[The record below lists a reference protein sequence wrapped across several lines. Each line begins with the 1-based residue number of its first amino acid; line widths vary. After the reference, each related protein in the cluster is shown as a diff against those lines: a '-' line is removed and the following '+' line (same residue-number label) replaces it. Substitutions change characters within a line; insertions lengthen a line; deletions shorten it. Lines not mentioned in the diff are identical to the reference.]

1 MDTNCGK
8 TALVMLIYLFV
19 YIVALLAFLL
29 LAKQS
34 QRSGMFLGLFFLYVV
49 IFIGLGDMIGGYD
62 RYIYGE
68 MFDLVAD
75 ELRGSRDLT
84 TMMSTVQGNEYGY
97 FAWEYIV
104 AHITSNRYVFILLS
118 TLLMYVLYFIAF
130 RTYIENYPVAT
141 LMFLGL
147 FYYFT
152 MTYFRQVLACGFIWI
167 GIKYVWE
174 RKFIKFMLFLVLA
187 YGFHSSA
194 LIFFPF
200 YFVPIRKYSY
210 AVVISVMI
218 VALLLGLTSIPSM
231 LLSES
236 SDSRS
241 TDYTRDISGGRIE
254 YVLEAVFFLALI
266 FWNYTRIPET
276 KKDLVLL
283 NSSIAFCAVLLFFI
297 RFGQGGRIAW
307 YFMIGLFY
315 TFSKLAQ
322 SATHGRDIKGIVL
335 ILSLFLF
342 LRVSFLWAFNLTPYK
357 TFLSDGYPSGD
368 RWIYD
373 KYEYDSQYTQDK
385 LYRPIIDLVW

>member
-1 MDTNCGK
+1 
-8 TALVMLIYLFV
+8 MLIYLFV
-19 YIVALLAFLL
+19 YIVALVAFFI
-29 LAKQS
+29 LAKPSQS
-34 QRSGMFLGLFFLYVV
+34 SGMFLSLFFLYVV

-75 ELRGSRDLT
+75 ELRGSRDMA

-104 AHITSNRYVFILLS
+104 AHVTSNRYVFILLS

-187 YGFHSSA
+187 YTFHSSA

-210 AVVISVMI
+210 TVVISVMI

-322 SATHGRDIKGIVL
+322 SATHGREIKGIVL

>member
-1 MDTNCGK
+1 
-8 TALVMLIYLFV
+8 MLIYLFV
-19 YIVALLAFLL
+19 YIVALVAFFI
-29 LAKQS
+29 LAKPSQS
-34 QRSGMFLGLFFLYVV
+34 SGMFLSLFFLYVV

-75 ELRGSRDLT
+75 ELRGSRDME

-97 FAWEYIV
+97 FAWEYVV
-104 AHITSNRYVFILLS
+104 AHVTSNRYVFILLS

-130 RTYIENYPVAT
+130 RTCIENYPVAT

-187 YGFHSSA
+187 YSFHSSA

-210 AVVISVMI
+210 TVVISVMI

-357 TFLSDGYPSGD
+357 TFLSNGFPSGD

-373 KYEYDSQYTQDK
+373 KYEYDSRYTQDK
-385 LYRPIIDLVW
+385 LYRPLIDFVW

>member
-1 MDTNCGK
+1 
-8 TALVMLIYLFV
+8 MLIYLFV
-19 YIVALLAFLL
+19 YIVALVAFFI
-29 LAKQS
+29 LAKPSQS
-34 QRSGMFLGLFFLYVV
+34 SGMFLSLFFLYVV

-75 ELRGSRDLT
+75 ELRGSRDMA

-130 RTYIENYPVAT
+130 RAYIENYPVAS

>member
-1 MDTNCGK
+1 
-8 TALVMLIYLFV
+8 MLIYLFV
-19 YIVALLAFLL
+19 YIVALVAFFI
-29 LAKQS
+29 LAKPSQS
-34 QRSGMFLGLFFLYVV
+34 SGMFLSLFFLYVV

-75 ELRGSRDLT
+75 ELRGSRDME

-97 FAWEYIV
+97 FAWEYVV
-104 AHITSNRYVFILLS
+104 AHVTSNRYMFILLS

-130 RTYIENYPVAT
+130 RTCIENYPVAT

-187 YGFHSSA
+187 YSFHSSA

-210 AVVISVMI
+210 TVVISVMI

-357 TFLSDGYPSGD
+357 TFLSDGFPSGD

-373 KYEYDSQYTQDK
+373 KYEYDSRYTQDK
-385 LYRPIIDLVW
+385 LYRPLIDFVW

>member
-1 MDTNCGK
+1 
-8 TALVMLIYLFV
+8 MLIYLFV
-19 YIVALLAFLL
+19 YIVALVAFFI
-29 LAKQS
+29 LAKPSQS
-34 QRSGMFLGLFFLYVV
+34 SGMFLSLFFLYVV

-75 ELRGSRDLT
+75 ELRGSRDMA

-130 RTYIENYPVAT
+130 RAYIENYPVAS

-385 LYRPIIDLVW
+385 LYRPIIDFVW

>member
-1 MDTNCGK
+1 LDANCGK

-34 QRSGMFLGLFFLYVV
+34 QRSEIFLSLFFLYVV

-68 MFDLVAD
+68 IFDLVAD
-75 ELRGSRDLT
+75 ELRGSRDMA
-84 TMMSTVQGNEYGY
+84 TMTSTVQGNEYGY

-104 AHITSNRYVFILLS
+104 AHFTSNRYVFILLS

-187 YGFHSSA
+187 YSFHSSA

-210 AVVISVMI
+210 TVVISVMI

-231 LLSES
+231 LLSEGS
-236 SDSRS
+236 ADRA
-241 TDYTRDISGGRIE
+241 TDYAKDISGGRIE

-266 FWNYTRIPET
+266 FWNYARIPET

-297 RFGQGGRIAW
+297 KFDQGGRIAW

-322 SATHGRDIKGIVL
+322 YGTRGRDVKGVVL
-335 ILSLFLF
+335 FLSLFLF

-357 TFLSDGYPSGD
+357 TFLSEGFPSGD

-373 KYEYDSQYTQDK
+373 KYEYDANYTTDK
-385 LYRPIIDLVW
+385 LYRPVFDFVW

>member
-1 MDTNCGK
+1 
-8 TALVMLIYLFV
+8 MLIYLFV
-19 YIVALLAFLL
+19 YIVALVAFFI
-29 LAKQS
+29 LAKPSQS
-34 QRSGMFLGLFFLYVV
+34 SGMFLSLFFLYVV

-75 ELRGSRDLT
+75 ELRGSRDME

-97 FAWEYIV
+97 FAWEYVV
-104 AHITSNRYVFILLS
+104 AHVTSNRYVFILLS

-130 RTYIENYPVAT
+130 RTCIENYPVAT

-174 RKFIKFMLFLVLA
+174 RKFIKFMLFLV
-187 YGFHSSA
+187 F
-194 LIFFPF
+194 
-200 YFVPIRKYSY
+200 SY
-210 AVVISVMI
+210 TVVISVMI

-357 TFLSDGYPSGD
+357 TFLSNGFPSGD

-373 KYEYDSQYTQDK
+373 KYEYDSRYTQDK
-385 LYRPIIDLVW
+385 LYRPLIDFVW

>member
-1 MDTNCGK
+1 
-8 TALVMLIYLFV
+8 MLIYLFV
-19 YIVALLAFLL
+19 YIVALVAFFI
-29 LAKQS
+29 LAKPS
-34 QRSGMFLGLFFLYVV
+34 RSSGMFLSLFFLYVV

-75 ELRGSRDLT
+75 ELRGSRDME

-97 FAWEYIV
+97 FAWEYVV
-104 AHITSNRYVFILLS
+104 AHVTSNRYVFILLS

-130 RTYIENYPVAT
+130 RTCIENYPVAT

-187 YGFHSSA
+187 YSFHSSA

-210 AVVISVMI
+210 TVVISVMI

-357 TFLSDGYPSGD
+357 TFLSNGFPSGD

-373 KYEYDSQYTQDK
+373 KYEYDSRYTQDK
-385 LYRPIIDLVW
+385 LYRPLIDFVW

>member
-1 MDTNCGK
+1 
-8 TALVMLIYLFV
+8 MLIYLFV
-19 YIVALLAFLL
+19 YIVALVAFFI
-29 LAKQS
+29 LAKPSQS
-34 QRSGMFLGLFFLYVV
+34 SGMFLSLFFLYVV

-75 ELRGSRDLT
+75 ELRGSRDME

-97 FAWEYIV
+97 FAWEYVV
-104 AHITSNRYVFILLS
+104 AHVTSNRYVFILLS

-130 RTYIENYPVAT
+130 RTCIENYPVAT

-187 YGFHSSA
+187 YSFHSSA

-210 AVVISVMI
+210 TVVISVMI

-315 TFSKLAQ
+315 TFSRLAQ

-357 TFLSDGYPSGD
+357 TFLSDGFPSGD

-385 LYRPIIDLVW
+385 LYRPLIDFVW